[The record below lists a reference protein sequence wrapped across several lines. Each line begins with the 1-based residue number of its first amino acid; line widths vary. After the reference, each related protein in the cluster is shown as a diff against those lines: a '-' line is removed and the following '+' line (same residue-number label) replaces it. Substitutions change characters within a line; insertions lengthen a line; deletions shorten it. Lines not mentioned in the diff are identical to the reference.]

1 VKQYNHR
8 SIVHLRILISLQ
20 YVMLKYDDVDLTS
33 FQNAVYCWRKTF
45 N

>member
-1 VKQYNHR
+1 
-8 SIVHLRILISLQ
+8 
-20 YVMLKYDDVDLTS
+20 MLKYDDVDLTS